1 MERVSS
7 ETDER
12 IALLIDLVDAAIER
26 KQWDEAS
33 NQLSQ
38 ILAVRPDHP
47 EALGLLAHV
56 ERRRKTSQP
65 HLEAERRTV
74 TVVFCDLVGSSKMAE
89 RLDPE
94 EMQEILSWYQRIVG
108 EAVTS
113 AGGLIARFMGDG
125 VLVYFG
131 YPHATGEAPRQ
142 AVHAALTIIQQI
154 GERRADIMDTYGAMV
169 DARIG
174 IHTGLAVI
182 TEMGAGNRR
191 EVADVV
197 GETPNI
203 AARLQE
209 IAEPGTVLIS
219 GETYGLVAGHFE
231 TLLRGPQHLKNI
243 TRPVAAFQVVAAAGA
258 ASRSPRGDV
267 VSRTPLVGRTAEHR
281 KLEAIRD
288 QVVAGEGRVVAICG
302 EAGVGKSRLVEM
314 VMTEMAAGWPALYA
328 ACAPHTQSTPFH
340 PIGCIVA
347 SGGRETLHSAL
358 GIQPDN
364 YSSTAAAREAVL
376 GAAVS
381 WVLDFAGD
389 APALLV
395 LEDIHWSDPSTLEFL
410 ARLASRVA
418 ERRLL
423 VVVSLRPELQ
433 PGWFEHHSVE
443 QIFVQPLERDP
454 VVEMIGR
461 LVGAE
466 SPPAEL
472 VDWLVDR
479 SGGVPLFVE
488 ELIRTLKESGRLTQ
502 ALSGVFDRGVDIP
515 LTLHGVLIGRLDRL
529 GPAKQ
534 VAQVASV
541 IGREFDA
548 GLLKRVIG
556 LDEARVTRDLDDLIS
571 SGLVMAPQRANQLKF
586 KHALIRDAAYDSILR
601 TTRRAIHSAIAAAL
615 PEHDMDILERR
626 PEAVAIH
633 LFEAQRYEEAAD
645 LFSRAARAAAAR
657 SAHSEAINHATMA
670 LKAVETL
677 HDAEARRKNE
687 LRIRLQLGPSLI
699 AARGYG
705 SEEVGD
711 NYRRARLLC
720 ASATDSAEQFD
731 AVHGL
736 TAYCLVTEQIDAASE
751 LAQAALGVAMRRADD
766 DELLEAST
774 WLGTIR
780 FFQGAADEASS
791 LLDGAI
797 HRYDA
802 VAHARH
808 RVVHGLDP
816 GVLAMSHRCW
826 LHWLNG
832 ETVAAGAMADA
843 MLSLAETLNHPISR
857 AHALNYVAGLAVFL
871 GDRVRAQVRAREEIE
886 LARVAKLPH
895 YEAYGMIL
903 LGRASM
909 ADDAEAAADKVLA
922 GLKLRRS
929 TGALLALPLHQGL
942 LAEVQLT
949 RGDTDAAAQA
959 VAVGLEVAERTGER
973 WWSPELHRLRAVIEH
988 HPGRRDAEME
998 LRRAH
1003 RAATNAGAAI
1013 IAARIA
1019 LSAADILPPLE
1030 PDDPLHLRHHRHLID
1045 GVSAET
1051 IALKQWPE

>member
-12 IALLIDLVDAAIER
+12 IALLIERVDAAIER
-26 KQWDEAS
+26 KQWDEAYD
-33 NQLSQ
+33 QLSQ
-38 ILAVRPDHP
+38 ILAVCPDHP

-56 ERRRKTSQP
+56 ERRRKTP
-65 HLEAERRTV
+65 LPRLEAERRTV
-74 TVVFCDLVGSSKMAE
+74 TVVFCDLVGSSSMAE

-131 YPHATGEAPRQ
+131 YPNATGEAPRQ
-142 AVHAALTIIQQI
+142 AIHAALTIIQQI
-154 GERRADIMDTYGAMV
+154 AERRADIVDTYGVEV

-191 EVADVV
+191 EVADIV

-203 AARLQE
+203 AARLQAF
-209 IAEPGTVLIS
+209 AEPGTVLIS
-219 GETYGLVAGHFE
+219 GETFGLVTGHFKI
-231 TLLRGPQHLKNI
+231 LPSGPQQLRNI
-243 TRPVAAFQVVAAAGA
+243 SREVVAFQVVAATGV
-258 ASRSPRGDV
+258 ASRAVAGDV
-267 VSRTPLVGRTAEHR
+267 ASRTPLVGRTAEHR

-288 QVVAGEGRVVAICG
+288 QVVAGKGRLVAISG
-302 EAGVGKSRLVEM
+302 EAGVGKSRLVER
-314 VMTEMAAGWPALYA
+314 VMTEMVAGWPTLYA

-340 PIGCIVA
+340 PIRSILA
-347 SGGRETLHSAL
+347 SGGPKTLHAAL
-358 GIQPDN
+358 GIRPED
-364 YSSTAAAREAVL
+364 YSSTAAEREAVL
-376 GAAVS
+376 GAAVG

-410 ARLASRVA
+410 VRLARRVA
-418 ERRLL
+418 EKRLL

-433 PGWFEHHSVE
+433 PGWFKHESVE
-443 QIFVQPLERDP
+443 QISVQPLERDL
-454 VVEMIGR
+454 VVEMIRG
-461 LVGAE
+461 LIGAA
-466 SPPAEL
+466 SAPAEL

-488 ELIRTLKESGRLTQ
+488 ELFRTLKESGQLTQ

-529 GPAKQ
+529 GPAKR

-541 IGREFDA
+541 IGREFDV

-556 LDEARVTRDLDDLIS
+556 LDEARLTRDLDDLIN
-571 SGLVMAPQRANQLKF
+571 SGLMMASQNGGPLKF

-601 TTRRAIHSAIAAAL
+601 TTRRAIHSALAAAL
-615 PEHDMDILERR
+615 PEHDAEILERR

-633 LFEAQRYEEAAD
+633 LFEAHRFEEAAN
-645 LFSRAARAAAAR
+645 LFSKAARAASAR

-670 LKAVETL
+670 LKSIETFPE
-677 HDAEARRKNE
+677 AEARTANE
-687 LRIRLQLGPSLI
+687 LRVRLLLGPSLI

-705 SEEVGD
+705 SEDVGE
-711 NYRRARLLC
+711 NYRRARFLC
-720 ASATDSAEQFD
+720 ASAADTAEQFD
-731 AVHGL
+731 AAHGL
-736 TAYCLVTEQIDAASE
+736 TAYYLVTEQIDTASE
-751 LAQAALGVAMRRADD
+751 LAQAALSIAARRSDD

-780 FFQGAADEASS
+780 FFQGMAEEAAS
-791 LLDGAI
+791 LLDSAI
-797 HRYDA
+797 QRYDA

-832 ETVAAGAMADA
+832 EVASANVVSEE
-843 MLSLAETLNHPISR
+843 MLSLAESLDHPISR

-871 GDRVRAQVRAREEIE
+871 GDRVRAQARAHEEIE

-903 LGRASM
+903 MGRALM
-909 ADDAEAAADKVLA
+909 QDDAQAAVDNVLA
-922 GLKLRRS
+922 GLELRKS

-942 LAEVQLT
+942 LAEVQFA
-949 RGDTDAAAQA
+949 RGDIDAAMQA
-959 VAVGLEVAERTGER
+959 VSAGLEVADRTGER
-973 WWSPELHRLRAVIEH
+973 WWSPELHRLSALI
-988 HPGRRDAEME
+988 GRQAGRHDAESE

-1003 RAATNAGAAI
+1003 RAAMNAGAAI
-1013 IAARIA
+1013 IAVRSA

-1030 PDDPLHLRHHRHLID
+1030 PDDPLHLHHHRHLID
-1045 GVSAET
+1045 GATPET
-1051 IALKQWPE
+1051 NALKQRLG